1 VTRQFIFALVL
12 LDHQKN
18 SKNQNKKVN
27 GDGDEVAERQNRY
40 TRLAPRR

>member
-27 GDGDEVAERQNRY
+27 GDGDEVA
-40 TRLAPRR
+40 LG